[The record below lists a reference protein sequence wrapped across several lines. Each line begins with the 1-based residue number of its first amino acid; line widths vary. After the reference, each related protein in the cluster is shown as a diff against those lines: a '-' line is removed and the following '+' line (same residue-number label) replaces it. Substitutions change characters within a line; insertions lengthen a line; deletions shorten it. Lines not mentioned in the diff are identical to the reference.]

1 MQRLSALDLIFQL
14 LDRRSQPLHVAYLN
28 LHTLPDG
35 APPDFVRKLAQ
46 RLRGYGDPQPPFN
59 RRAQRRLGGMCW
71 VEDEEFDVDYHIVHV
86 ALPQPA
92 RMRDLLAMVARIH
105 ASPLDRNHPQW
116 RMYLIE
122 GLEGGR
128 VATYSQLHHSVADGV
143 AATRLMMKSM
153 STATA
158 VGRQL
163 APVWAIPPRR
173 GRQRLSAIRHPIGN
187 LAMNLA
193 KTSQIVGSVPTI
205 GRELRRSLRE
215 FRNGD
220 PDFVSGYT
228 TPACILNQRISA
240 SRRYVAGSFSLTRVK
255 TLGKALGG
263 TVNDVVLAM
272 CAAALR
278 RYLLDLAVLPE
289 KPLIAGVPYSM
300 RRDASEGG
308 NKIVFLLANLGTH
321 LSDPLRRFELLKH
334 SVEHGK
340 QRYLRMTPAEI
351 FGYNLAMLAPAGL
364 NMLCN
369 INPRWQAFNVVISNT
384 PGPKTALYWQGCRL
398 DHMYP
403 VSVLLDGQALNI
415 SLTRR
420 HDALDFGLLACRRTL
435 PQIERLLD
443 YLGQGLAELEHA
455 AFGSSREMNVN
466 KLRLVGEFDDGSG
479 RPVPHTPGLPRP
491 APDSMP
497 GTVGTGSSRRVTVH

>member
-1 MQRLSALDLIFQL
+1 MERLSALDLIFQL
-14 LDRRSQPLHVAYLN
+14 LDRRSQPLHLAYLN
-28 LHTLPDG
+28 LHTLPNG

-59 RRAQRRLGGMCW
+59 RRAQRRLGGMYW

-92 RMRDLLAMVARIH
+92 RMRDLLAMVSRIH
-105 ASPLDRNHPQW
+105 ANLLDRDHPQW
-116 RMYLIE
+116 RTYLIE

-128 VATYSQLHHSVADGV
+128 VATYSQLHHSVADGI

-153 STATA
+153 STAA
-158 VGRQL
+158 DRQP
-163 APVWAIPPRR
+163 APVWAVPPRQL
-173 GRQRLSAIRHPIGN
+173 RQRLSVIRHPFGSLARN
-187 LAMNLA
+187 LLS
-193 KTSQIVGSVPTI
+193 TGRIVGSVPAI
-205 GRELRRSLRE
+205 GRELRCSLRE

-228 TPACILNQRISA
+228 TPACILNQRIAA
-240 SRRYVAGSFSLTRVK
+240 SRRYIAGSFPLSRVK
-255 TLGKALGG
+255 TLGNALDG

-278 RYLLDLAVLPE
+278 HYLLDLTALPE
-289 KPLIAGVPYSM
+289 KPLIADVPYSL

-321 LSDPLRRFELLKH
+321 LSDPLRRFELLKR

-340 QRYLRMTPAEI
+340 QRYLGMTPAGI

-364 NMLCN
+364 NMLCD

-384 PGPKTALYWQGCRL
+384 PGPKTALYWQGCCL

-420 HDALDFGLLACRRTL
+420 HDALDFGILACRRTL
-435 PQIERLLD
+435 PHIERLLD
-443 YLGQGLAELEHA
+443 YLEQGLAELERA
-455 AFGSSREMNVN
+455 ALGSSSEVN
-466 KLRLVGEFDDGSG
+466 LNHLRLVGGSDDDSDS
-479 RPVPHTPGLPRP
+479 PVSHVVSPPQSVP
-491 APDSMP
+491 ALKRS
-497 GTVGTGSSRRVTVH
+497 TVSAKSTKRVTVH